1 MSNPTINRWGLN
13 LFWYSFWYSDKV
25 SFLNNHQDYLIN
37 KLIFFYLHYGVL
49 TNKSIFI
56 NPYWYKNFKINF
68 NLFNYNFNLKYFRII
83 QYKNKIINEY
93 KTYKIRNKIKNLYY
107 SKIWILRY
115 QNWLIINFYSFQ
127 PLIKKTKQ
135 NLRFF
140 KKKNL
145 NFYLNTSV
153 KNKNQLYRYKF
164 FFLIFFNMF
173 LIKKNILHFK
183 FFNYYYSFNFYLKLF
198 K

>member
-13 LFWYSFWYSDKV
+13 LFWYSFWYNDKV

-37 KLIFFYLHYGVL
+37 KLIFLYLHYGVL

-127 PLIKKTKQ
+127 PLLKKTKQ
-135 NLRFF
+135 NLRFL

-164 FFLIFFNMF
+164 FFSYFFQHFFN
-173 LIKKNILHFK
+173 KKKYF
-183 FFNYYYSFNFYLKLF
+183 SF
-198 K
+198 